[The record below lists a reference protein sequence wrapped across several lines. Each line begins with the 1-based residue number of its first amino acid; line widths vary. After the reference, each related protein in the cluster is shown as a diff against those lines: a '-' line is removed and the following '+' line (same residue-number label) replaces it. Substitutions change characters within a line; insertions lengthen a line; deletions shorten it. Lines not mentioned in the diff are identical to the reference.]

1 MYDSQK
7 KKSSIVFFSFAVAAF
22 PVVEHRSNSIVPA
35 SNYDDVDLRRKKERI
50 KSIAMH
56 CYLQAHKCV

>member
-35 SNYDDVDLRRKKERI
+35 SNYDDVDFRRKKGTNKI
-50 KSIAMH
+50 H
-56 CYLQAHKCV
+56 CDALLFTSA